1 MQLFHMQTAIFLSL
15 LGLGVMERKVLTT
28 PLKSTEFKTLSK
40 LITTVLSFGTQLL
53 FRSYIQILYA
63 STYGCTRKNLTAS
76 YMYFN
81 QYQVIHEKNK

>member
-15 LGLGVMERKVLTT
+15 LGLGVMERKVLAT

-53 FRSYIQILYA
+53 FAELRIFKYCMLPRTVVSERI
-63 STYGCTRKNLTAS
+63 
-76 YMYFN
+76 
-81 QYQVIHEKNK
+81 